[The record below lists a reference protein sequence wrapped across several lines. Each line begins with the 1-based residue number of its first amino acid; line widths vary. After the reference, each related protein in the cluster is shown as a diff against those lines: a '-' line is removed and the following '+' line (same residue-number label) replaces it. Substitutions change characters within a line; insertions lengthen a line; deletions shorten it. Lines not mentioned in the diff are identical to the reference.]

1 MITVTS
7 RRHRTLPGKARVADG
22 GGGEPPHGSIGGLG
36 GGFRRR
42 RRSPAQGGASA
53 VRWRGHVSGGGG
65 PASRDRRGSNGSDG
79 HQSSSLQP
87 LLGWRLCRPPGP
99 AGEVAGGLD
108 LWFR

>member
-7 RRHRTLPGKARVADG
+7 HRRRTLPGKARVADG
-22 GGGEPPHGSIGGLG
+22 GGGELSHGSIGGLG

-53 VRWRGHVSGGGG
+53 VRWRGHVSDGGG
-65 PASRDRRGSNGSDG
+65 PASGDRRSSDGSDG
-79 HQSSSLQP
+79 LRLSSLQP

-99 AGEVAGGLD
+99 AREVAGGLD